1 MSSVHRTATVVG
13 VVVGV
18 GVIDVIVVAVVVV
31 VVVVVAADGKDDDA
45 SSRST
50 LFVSGA
56 S

>member
-18 GVIDVIVVAVVVV
+18 GVIDVIVVAAVV